1 MNLPTA
7 RVLTIAGSDS
17 GGGAGIQADLKTML
31 AHGVHGMTVL
41 TAVTAQNSV
50 GVQGIW
56 PLPAEAVRA
65 QFHSVIDDI
74 GLDAIKIGMLGSE
87 DIVATVADLVADLD
101 PAVPVVVDPVCVSK
115 HGDRLIDQSAV
126 AAMRTLLFPCATVI
140 TPNLHEA
147 ALLTRRSAETAAPM
161 LADLLLGN
169 GPRWVL
175 IKGGHGEGDATD
187 YLKSRDGSY
196 FSYTAAR
203 DDNRHTHGTGCTLAS
218 ALASRL
224 ALGHSVP
231 EAVGLAKAYV
241 TGAIAA
247 GFALGRGIGPT
258 DHLWQLRDQ
267 LPPLVNEGPTVGPN
281 GWVEPRR
288 VTSP

>member
-65 QFHSVIDDI
+65 QFRSVVDDI

-101 PAVPVVVDPVCVSK
+101 PPVPVVVDPVCVSK
-115 HGDRLIDQSAV
+115 HGDQLIDQSAV
-126 AAMRTLLFPCATVI
+126 AAMRTSLFPSATVI

-147 ALLTRRSAETAAPM
+147 ALLTGCSAETAAPR
-161 LADLLLGN
+161 LADLLLEYGAK
-169 GPRWVL
+169 WV
-175 IKGGHGEGDATD
+175 T
-187 YLKSRDGSY
+187 
-196 FSYTAAR
+196 
-203 DDNRHTHGTGCTLAS
+203 
-218 ALASRL
+218 
-224 ALGHSVP
+224 
-231 EAVGLAKAYV
+231 
-241 TGAIAA
+241 
-247 GFALGRGIGPT
+247 
-258 DHLWQLRDQ
+258 
-267 LPPLVNEGPTVGPN
+267 
-281 GWVEPRR
+281 
-288 VTSP
+288 